1 LHTHAYLL
9 YAWLVRVEERPG
21 LYMLRDEF
29 TTNTWDL
36 LPMPKNSESQV
47 FFCLLLQTC
56 KPKIYILFINN
67 RTIKMLNYLYKL
79 LNVSPLSSSISVTPR
94 KTRFATLTLP
104 PGP

>member
-1 LHTHAYLL
+1 MHTYLL

-29 TTNTWDL
+29 ATNTWDL

-56 KPKIYILFINN
+56 KTYKMDIFFINN
-67 RTIKMLNYLYKL
+67 R
-79 LNVSPLSSSISVTPR
+79 R
-94 KTRFATLTLP
+94 KKN
-104 PGP
+104 